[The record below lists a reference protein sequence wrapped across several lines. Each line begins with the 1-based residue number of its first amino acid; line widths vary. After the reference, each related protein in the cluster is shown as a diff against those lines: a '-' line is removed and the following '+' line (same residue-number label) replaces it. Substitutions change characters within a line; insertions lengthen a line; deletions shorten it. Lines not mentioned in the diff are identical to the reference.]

1 MTGAGKVIYGALN
14 GSISATVTPRQDV
27 NTRPVAVYSIESLE
41 PTKSKG
47 VIHARNYSARIMV
60 YADTYAQA
68 QNIAEAIVDIMES
81 IPQTLVAGESVRYCS
96 ASFSGDSYDEEIGY
110 GQDLTINLTLNEQ

>member
-14 GSISATVTPRQDV
+14 GNILATVTPRKDA
-27 NTRPVAVYSIESLE
+27 NERPVVVYSIETLE
-41 PTKSKG
+41 PTRSKG
-47 VIHARNYSARIMV
+47 AIHARNYSAQLMV

-68 QNIAEAIVDIMES
+68 QNIAKAIVDIMES
-81 IPQTLVAGESVRYCS
+81 IPQTVVASESVRYCS